1 MPEWPHPTV
10 LWTIH
15 YFLLSFKGKLS
26 WACWEAKYTA
36 DMNYSSDCKGRIYK
50 GSWET
55 WKPAKL
61 TSAGLVIWTSAGQ
74 EASTSSFEALWCFY
88 QRVEHNTKRNL
99 LVFINEI
106 RDMVTV
112 SRVIET
118 NRNRKASLYW
128 GDYFLLLEGKE
139 VQCFDENLLVAKK
152 WTASRF
158 PQGPVKIFEN
168 KDGSKQ
174 LMSLAKAS
182 VKRKYKQ
189 KLIEPWM
196 NHWIN

>member
-112 SRVIET
+112 QVVIVQGY
-118 NRNRKASLYW
+118 RNQQEQESKPLLRWLLPAAW
-128 GDYFLLLEGKE
+128 GK
-139 VQCFDENLLVAKK
+139 
-152 WTASRF
+152 R
-158 PQGPVKIFEN
+158 GPVFWWE
-168 KDGSKQ
+168 S
-174 LMSLAKAS
+174 SCC
-182 VKRKYKQ
+182 
-189 KLIEPWM
+189 
-196 NHWIN
+196 